1 MVNNYEIIVFLY
13 QLKTS
18 LTSSCKLQISD
29 HGTPYE
35 WQAGIDVAD
44 LFNNLDTGLGYLRP
58 AHQSCIVVASFVNLF
73 WDRNKKT
80 CMRVDYGQMHNPCS
94 IIHLLYLAYF

>member
-1 MVNNYEIIVFLY
+1 MVTNYEIIVFLY

-18 LTSSCKLQISD
+18 LTSSRKLQISD

-58 AHQSCIVVASFVNLF
+58 AHQSCIVVASFVNLLRQKQKNMYAC
-73 WDRNKKT
+73 WLWSD
-80 CMRVDYGQMHNPCS
+80 
-94 IIHLLYLAYF
+94 A